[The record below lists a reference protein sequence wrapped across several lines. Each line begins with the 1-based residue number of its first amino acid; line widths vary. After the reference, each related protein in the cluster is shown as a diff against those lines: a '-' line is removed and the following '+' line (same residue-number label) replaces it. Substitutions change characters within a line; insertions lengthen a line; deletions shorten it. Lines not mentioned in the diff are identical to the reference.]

1 MGVLGL
7 ISFCRSSIFVI
18 HYPITL
24 MANRRTFIKST
35 GLTAIPF
42 LFDFTS
48 GVANTSSG
56 ETDEPINFHSDGK
69 SYNPLE
75 YAKKLA
81 TLATDDIRDSYGR
94 GGAVT
99 ALELEFAAL
108 TGKEKAIFLPSGTM
122 ANQLAIKLLSGS
134 NTKVFVQE
142 TSHVYRDEAD
152 AAQSIH
158 NLRLIPLAKG
168 LAAFTLEELKESIE
182 YHNRGEVFKSGI
194 GAISIENPVRRND
207 GQLFD
212 FEEIKRIAAFC
223 RENNYKL
230 HLDGARLHIASSY
243 SGVSVKE
250 YASYFDTVY
259 ISLYKYLG
267 AAGGAML
274 SGEAKLIDQIPH
286 LMKIHGG
293 VTYQSWPYAAMAL
306 AHVKD
311 LDQRLT
317 KAKEKG
323 AELIRQMN
331 TTKEFKV
338 QPVSNGTNIF
348 KLTVN
353 GSIEF
358 KKFWESLMGQ
368 GIAING
374 ARDGVLNLVI
384 NETVLKRNVSDIV
397 AAFQKAH
404 GNAR

>member
-1 MGVLGL
+1 
-7 ISFCRSSIFVI
+7 
-18 HYPITL
+18 

-42 LFDFTS
+42 LFDLTS
-48 GVANTSSG
+48 GVSG
-56 ETDEPINFHSDGK
+56 TPVPETQEKINFQFDGEH
-69 SYNPLE
+69 YNAVD
-75 YAKKLA
+75 YSKKLA
-81 TLATDDIRDSYGR
+81 TIVTAETEDFYGR

-99 ALELEFAAL
+99 ALEQEFANI

-122 ANQLAIKLLSGS
+122 ANQLAIKLLCGV

-152 AAQSIH
+152 AAQSVH

-168 LAAFTLEELKESIE
+168 SAGFTLNDLKESIE

-212 FEEIKRIAAFC
+212 FEEIKKISAFC

-243 SGVSVKE
+243 SGISVKE

-267 AAGGAML
+267 AAAGAIL
-274 SGEAKLIDQIPH
+274 AGEANVIDQIPH

-293 VTYQSWPYAAMAL
+293 VALHSWPYAAMAL

-311 LDQRLT
+311 LDQRLAR
-317 KAKEKG
+317 AKERG
-323 AELIRQMN
+323 SELIRQMN
-331 TTKEFKV
+331 LTKEFQV
-338 QPVSNGTNIF
+338 TRASNGTNIF
-348 KLTVN
+348 DMTVG
-353 GSIEF
+353 GSLEF
-358 KKFWESLMGQ
+358 KLFDESLKAQ
-368 GIAING
+368 GISING
-374 ARDGVLNLVI
+374 ARGSVVKLVI
-384 NETVLKRNVSDIV
+384 NETLLKRDIPKV
-397 AAFQKAH
+397 VQAFQIAYREAKT
-404 GNAR
+404 G